1 LNIKLP
7 YAYNEIFNAYIYRNR
22 GNYMSDLLHIAVSP
36 MGDHSISRAV
46 DGAFIEAFK
55 ARHATAD
62 IITHDLAIESIPHLD
77 GEAIGAGYTPE
88 DARSVSAAAKHNYR
102 LGLIKEVNEA
112 KHILVSTPMW
122 NFSVPSVLKAWID
135 QIIIPGAVA
144 VTGKVTVIISQGGS
158 YAPGAPRAGWDW
170 ESGFM
175 KQLFESIGATDIE
188 VIVSEFGLAGIA
200 PGLEAFVDNKAASIA
215 AAKTAAAARASL

>member
-1 LNIKLP
+1 
-7 YAYNEIFNAYIYRNR
+7 
-22 GNYMSDLLHIAVSP
+22 

-46 DGAFIEAFK
+46 DGAFVEAFK
-55 ARHATAD
+55 ARHANAE

-200 PGLEAFVDNKAASIA
+200 PGLEAFVDNKTASIA

>member
-1 LNIKLP
+1 
-7 YAYNEIFNAYIYRNR
+7 
-22 GNYMSDLLHIAVSP
+22 MSDLLHIAVSP

-102 LGLIKEVNEA
+102 LGLIKQVNEA

-215 AAKTAAAARASL
+215 AAKTAASARASL

>member
-1 LNIKLP
+1 MAQANQPKKRIP
-7 YAYNEIFNAYIYRNR
+7 
-22 GNYMSDLLHIAVSP
+22 MSDLLHIAVSP
-36 MGDHSISRAV
+36 MGDHSISRAI
-46 DGAFIEAFK
+46 DGAFMEAFK
-55 ARHATAD
+55 ARHANAD
-62 IITHDLAIESIPHLD
+62 IISHDLSIETIPHLD

-88 DARSVSAAAKHNYR
+88 DARGVSAAAKHNYR

-112 KHILVSTPMW
+112 KHIMISTPMW

-135 QIIIPGAVA
+135 QLIIPGAVT

-158 YAPGAPRAGWDW
+158 YAEGAPRAGWDW

-175 KQLFESIGATDIE
+175 KQVFESIGATDVE

-200 PGLEAFVDNKAASIA
+200 PGLESFVDNKAASIA
-215 AAKTAAAARASL
+215 AAKEKAAARAAA

>member
-1 LNIKLP
+1 
-7 YAYNEIFNAYIYRNR
+7 
-22 GNYMSDLLHIAVSP
+22 

>member
-1 LNIKLP
+1 MK
-7 YAYNEIFNAYIYRNR
+7 
-22 GNYMSDLLHIAVSP
+22 MSDLLHIAVSP

-46 DGAFIEAFK
+46 DGAFVEAFK
-55 ARHATAD
+55 ARHANAE
-62 IITHDLAIESIPHLD
+62 IITHDLASESIPHLD

-200 PGLEAFVDNKAASIA
+200 PGLEAFVDNKTASIA

>member
-1 LNIKLP
+1 
-7 YAYNEIFNAYIYRNR
+7 
-22 GNYMSDLLHIAVSP
+22 MSDLLHIAVSP

-102 LGLIKEVNEA
+102 LGLIKQVNEA

>member
-1 LNIKLP
+1 
-7 YAYNEIFNAYIYRNR
+7 
-22 GNYMSDLLHIAVSP
+22 MSDLLHIAVSP

>member
-1 LNIKLP
+1 M
-7 YAYNEIFNAYIYRNR
+7 
-22 GNYMSDLLHIAVSP
+22 YMSDLLHITVSP

-46 DGAFIEAFK
+46 DAAFMEAYNAK
-55 ARHATAD
+55 NPNAV
-62 IITHDLAIESIPHLD
+62 IITHDLAVETIPHLD
-77 GEAIGAGYTPE
+77 GEAIGAGYTAE
-88 DARSVSAAAKHNYR
+88 ADRSATAAAKHNYR

-112 KHILVSTPMW
+112 KHIVVATPMW

-135 QIIIPGAVA
+135 QIIIPGAVTVA
-144 VTGKVTVIISQGGS
+144 GKVTVIISQGGS

-175 KQLFESIGATDIE
+175 KQVFESLGATDVQ

-200 PGLEAFVDNKAASIA
+200 PGMEAFVDNKAASVA
-215 AAKTAAAARASL
+215 AAKAAAVARANA